1 VSEVSPAR
9 YNAATGTS
17 WHGTPKQEGHV
28 ASDEILA
35 TFFGDERFPV
45 QWNNEAEKS
54 LHWWYDDLH
63 CPQPI
68 SPMWFDLGGWWSTCA
83 YMYRRFGV
91 PFGVDWVAKNVNGY
105 VYSAVVPP
113 DPTYAKE
120 IAPYFAM
127 VMPVYAERCLDW
139 WETRLRPEIMRNFA
153 YLEEFPYESASLAE
167 LMVLF
172 EDALD
177 IQERHFRI
185 HWILNFSQFQASLDF
200 QQAVKEVIGDV
211 DPNLLGWVMVSDADR
226 NWDSIRE
233 LWQAKE
239 RVKASPELV
248 AAFQQALPSEI
259 LAALGQSQVGR
270 DFLAWLDGYAKE
282 YGNKAIYSHEYVYP
296 TWRENPVPIVAAIQ
310 GYLQTDYSYPEAL
323 QRLRTDRD
331 AAIATL
337 LGMIGGES
345 REGRARVEQ
354 VMERAL
360 RLMPLTPDHHFYIDQ
375 GTYARV
381 RRVLL
386 AIGRRLV
393 DLERLDDPDDPV
405 FLTYHELRLV
415 SSSPGAI
422 DARTIIAERRDARDV
437 ASAMRP
443 REWVG
448 TVSQWSLYQEPYKS
462 LWGYPR
468 KFEESLKEQSRV
480 AAATVFGLPGS
491 PGVVEGIARRVNT
504 PEEFDQ
510 VRQGEILICKMT
522 NPAWVVVF
530 TKIGGLVTDTGGQ
543 LSHPAVVSREFGIPA
558 VVGTTN
564 ATERISTG
572 ARVRVN
578 GTTGEVEILSA

>member
-1 VSEVSPAR
+1 VVNGEV
-9 YNAATGTS
+9 
-17 WHGTPKQEGHV
+17 
-28 ASDEILA
+28 LA

-45 QWNNEAEKS
+45 QWSNTAEKA

-113 DPTYAKE
+113 DSTYAKE

-127 VMPVYAERCLDW
+127 VMPVYAERCLEW
-139 WETRLRPEIMRNFA
+139 WETRLRPEILRNFA
-153 YLEEFPYESASLAE
+153 FLEEFPYESASLAE

-185 HWILNFSQFQASLDF
+185 HWILNFAQFQASLGF
-200 QQAVKEVIGDV
+200 QQAVKEVVGDV
-211 DPNLLGWVMVSDADR
+211 DPELIGRIMVSDADR
-226 NWDSIRE
+226 NWDAIRE

-239 RVKASPELV
+239 RVKGSAELR
-248 AAFQQALPSEI
+248 AAFGQALPSEI
-259 LAALGQSQVGR
+259 LAALGQSSVGR
-270 DFLAWLDGYAKE
+270 EFLAWLDGYAKE

-296 TWRENPVPIVAAIQ
+296 TWRENPAPIVAAIQ
-310 GYLQTDYSYPEAL
+310 GYVQSDYSYPEAL
-323 QRLRTDRD
+323 QRLRVDRD

-337 LGMIGGES
+337 FGMIDPSNG
-345 REGRARVEQ
+345 EGRTRVEQ
-354 VMERAL
+354 AMERAL

-381 RRVLL
+381 RRVLVV
-386 AIGRRLV
+386 IGRKLV
-393 DLERLDDPDDPV
+393 ELGRLDDPDDPI
-405 FLTYHELRLV
+405 FLTYHELRVV
-415 SSSPGAI
+415 SANPDAV
-422 DARTIIAERRDARDV
+422 DARTIVAEQREARDAALV
-437 ASAMRP
+437 VRP

-448 TVSQWSLYQEPYKS
+448 TVSRWSLHEEPYKS

-468 KFEESLKEQSRV
+468 KFEESLKEPSRT
-480 AAATVFGLPGS
+480 AAATVAGLPGS
-491 PGVVEGIARRVNT
+491 PGVVEGIARRVST
-504 PEEFDQ
+504 PAEFDQ
-510 VRQGEILICKMT
+510 VRPGEILVCKMT

-564 ATERISTG
+564 ATERIATG

>member
-1 VSEVSPAR
+1 
-9 YNAATGTS
+9 
-17 WHGTPKQEGHV
+17 
-28 ASDEILA
+28 
-35 TFFGDERFPV
+35 
-45 QWNNEAEKS
+45 
-54 LHWWYDDLH
+54 
-63 CPQPI
+63 
-68 SPMWFDLGGWWSTCA
+68 
-83 YMYRRFGV
+83 MYRRFGV

-113 DPTYAKE
+113 DPNYAQE

-139 WETRLRPEIMRNFA
+139 WEKRLRPEILRNFA
-153 YLEEFPYESASLAE
+153 YLEEFPYGSASLAE

-185 HWILNFSQFQASLDF
+185 HWILNFSQFQASLGF
-200 QQAVKEVIGDV
+200 QQTVKDVIGDV
-211 DPNLLGWVMVSDADR
+211 DPDLLGRIMVSDADR

-239 RVKASPELV
+239 RAKANPQLR
-248 AAFQQALPSEI
+248 AAFEKALPGEI
-259 LAALGQSQVGR
+259 LAALGQTQPGQE
-270 DFLAWLDGYAKE
+270 FLAWLDGYAKE

-296 TWRENPVPIVAAIQ
+296 TWRENPAPIVAAIQ

-323 QRLRTDRD
+323 QRLRADRD
-331 AAIATL
+331 AAIETL
-337 LGMIGGES
+337 LGMIGTGN
-345 REGRARVEQ
+345 RDGRARVEKA
-354 VMERAL
+354 MELAL
-360 RLMPLTPDHHFYIDQ
+360 RLMLLTPDHHFYIDQ

-381 RRVLL
+381 RRVLVE
-386 AIGRRLV
+386 IGRKLV
-393 DLERLDDPDDPV
+393 ELGRLDDPDDPI
-405 FLTYHELRLV
+405 FLTYHELRVV
-415 SSSPGAI
+415 SANPGAI
-422 DARTIIAERRDARDV
+422 DARGIVAERRDARDEAATV
-437 ASAMRP
+437 RT
-443 REWVG
+443 REWIG
-448 TVSQWSLYQEPYKS
+448 TVSHWSLYDEPYKS

-468 KFEESLKEQSRV
+468 KFQESLK
-480 AAATVFGLPGS
+480 AAQTHEPLATIVGLPGS
-491 PGVVEGIARRVNT
+491 PGVVEGIARRVST

-510 VRQGEILICKMT
+510 VRKGEILICKMT

-564 ATERISTG
+564 ATERIATG
-572 ARVRVN
+572 TRVRVN

>member
-1 VSEVSPAR
+1 VD
-9 YNAATGTS
+9 NG
-17 WHGTPKQEGHV
+17 
-28 ASDEILA
+28 EILA

-45 QWNNEAEKS
+45 QWTNEAEKS

-113 DPTYAKE
+113 DPTYARE
-120 IAPYFAM
+120 IVPYFAM
-127 VMPVYAERCLDW
+127 VMPVYAQRCLEW
-139 WETRLRPEIMRNFA
+139 WEKQLRPEILRNFA
-153 YLEEFPYESASLAE
+153 YLEDFPYESANLAE

-185 HWILNFSQFQASLDF
+185 HWILNFSQFQASLGF
-200 QQAVKEVIGDV
+200 QQTVKDVIGDV
-211 DPNLLGWVMVSDADR
+211 DPDLLGRIMVSDADR

-239 RVKASPELV
+239 RAKASPELR
-248 AAFQQALPSEI
+248 AAFEKALPAEI
-259 LAALGQSQVGR
+259 LAALSQTAPGR
-270 DFLAWLDGYAKE
+270 EFLAWLDGYAKE
-282 YGNKAIYSHEYVYP
+282 YGNKAIYCHEYVYP
-296 TWRENPVPIVAAIQ
+296 TWREKPAPIVAAIQ

-323 QRLRTDRD
+323 QRLRADRD
-331 AAIATL
+331 AAIETL
-337 LGMIGGES
+337 LGMVSAED
-345 REGRARVEQ
+345 RDGRARVEKA
-354 VMERAL
+354 MELAL

-381 RRVLL
+381 RWVLV
-386 AIGRRLV
+386 AIGRKLV
-393 DLERLDDPDDPV
+393 ELGRLDDPDDPI
-405 FLTYHELRLV
+405 FLTYHELRVV
-415 SSSPGAI
+415 SANPDAI
-422 DARTIIAERRDARDV
+422 DARRIVAERRDARDA
-437 ASAMRP
+437 ASTVRP

-448 TVSQWSLYQEPYKS
+448 TVSRWSLYEEPYKS

-468 KFEESLKEQSRV
+468 KFEESLKSAQTREPL
-480 AAATVFGLPGS
+480 ATVVGLPGS
-491 PGVVEGIARRVNT
+491 PGVVEGIARRVST

-510 VRQGEILICKMT
+510 VRKGEILVCKMT

-564 ATERISTG
+564 ATERITTG
-572 ARVRVN
+572 TRVRVN
-578 GTTGEVEILSA
+578 GTTGEVEILSE